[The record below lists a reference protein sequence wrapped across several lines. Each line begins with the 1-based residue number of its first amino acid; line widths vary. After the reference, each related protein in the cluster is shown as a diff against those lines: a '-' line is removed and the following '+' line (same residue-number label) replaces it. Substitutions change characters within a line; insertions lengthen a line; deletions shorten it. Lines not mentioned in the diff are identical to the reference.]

1 MAPLWQPCWIRL
13 HGEAPQ
19 PWRCLGKVFAREA
32 EDATVFI
39 VDDMISTGGTIPRAA
54 EAWTKRGA
62 MAVSAMATDGL
73 FNKGAEVML
82 AHTVVKRTIVTA

>member
-1 MAPLWQPCWIRL
+1 M
-13 HGEAPQ
+13 
-19 PWRCLGKVFAREA
+19 GKVFAREA